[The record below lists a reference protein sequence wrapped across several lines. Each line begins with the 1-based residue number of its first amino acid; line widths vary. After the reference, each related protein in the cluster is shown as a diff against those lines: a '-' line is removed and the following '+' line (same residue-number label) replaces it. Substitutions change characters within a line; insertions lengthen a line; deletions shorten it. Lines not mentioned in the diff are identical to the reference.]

1 MVKSVDAWLLPDG
14 VADVLPA
21 EAARLES
28 LRRRIL
34 DHFSCWGY
42 ELVFPPLIEF
52 LDSLLTGSGRDL
64 DGLTFKITDQLSG
77 RMMGV
82 RADMTPQVARLDAH
96 CLPVQGPARYCY
108 AGSLLQTRPSGLSA
122 SRCPVQIGAELYG
135 HAGVDSD
142 IEVISLM
149 LSALKIAGAQDIH
162 VDLGHV
168 GIFRSL
174 IAAAELSAEQ
184 ECALQDVLSRKAMP
198 EWREMVPQWVQVPA
212 LQEAL
217 LALPLL
223 SGQKAILTASA
234 LSATNLPASI
244 KQALTDLEQL
254 LLAVSARHPDVTL
267 FIDLGELRGYHYHT
281 GIVFAAYVPG
291 QTTEL
296 AKGGRYDHVGE
307 AFGRARPATGFSAD
321 LKQWLQ
327 LSARTTS
334 QQGVLAPAGTDSAL
348 LSAVAA
354 LREQGERV
362 LQQLPGAL
370 MHAHDAG
377 CNRELVL
384 DNGHW
389 VVRQIVS

>member
-21 EAARLES
+21 EAARLEA

-96 CLPVQGPARYCY
+96 CIPLQGPARYCY

-135 HAGVDSD
+135 HAGADSD
-142 IEVISLM
+142 IEVVSLM
-149 LSALKIAGAQDIH
+149 LSSLKLAGAQDIH

-168 GIFRSL
+168 GIFRGL
-174 IAAAELSAEQ
+174 VAAAALTSEQ
-184 ECALQDVLSRKAMP
+184 ESVLQDVLSRKAMP
-198 EWREMVPQWVQVPA
+198 EWRELVPQWVQEPA
-212 LQEAL
+212 LQAAL
-217 LALPLL
+217 LVLPLL
-223 SGQKAILTASA
+223 SGNADILNAPELNT
-234 LSATNLPASI
+234 TGLPTSI
-244 KQALTDLEQL
+244 KQALADVQQL
-254 LLAVSARHPDVTL
+254 LTAIVARHPDVTL
-267 FIDLGELRGYHYHT
+267 FVDLGELRGYHYHT

-291 QTTEL
+291 QTSEL

-327 LSARTTS
+327 LSS
-334 QQGVLAPAGTDSAL
+334 QSALRAGVLAPAGSDETL
-348 LSAVAA
+348 LLAIAE
-354 LREQGERV
+354 LRAQGERV
-362 LQQLPGAL
+362 LQQLPGAPL
-370 MHAHDAG
+370 TAAESG
-377 CNRELVL
+377 CDRELVL
-384 DNGHW
+384 EGGRW
-389 VVRQIVS
+389 IVRHSVS

>member
-108 AGSLLQTRPSGLSA
+108 AGSLLQTRPSGLSD

-142 IEVISLM
+142 IEVVSLM
-149 LSALKIAGAQDIH
+149 LSALKLAGATDIH

-168 GIFRSL
+168 GVFRSL
-174 IAAAELSAEQ
+174 IAAAALNAEQ
-184 ECALQDVLSRKAMP
+184 ECALQDILSRKAMP
-198 EWREMVPQWVQVPA
+198 EWRDVVPQWVQDPA
-212 LQEAL
+212 LKTAL

-223 SGQKAILTASA
+223 SGKKDILHASA
-234 LSATNLPASI
+234 LAAAGLPPNI
-244 KQALTDLEQL
+244 QQALRDLEQL
-254 LLAVSARHPDVTL
+254 LAAISARHPDVTA

-327 LSARTTS
+327 LAAKSTS
-334 QQGVLAPAGTDSAL
+334 PQGVLAPAGSDAAL
-348 LSAVAA
+348 LSAIAT

-370 MHAHDAG
+370 FVGSEAG
-377 CNRELVL
+377 CNRELMFE
-384 DNGHW
+384 NGHW